1 MAGKPREGRT
11 MAARKTKVSQIN
23 PFPYTFG
30 ANIGGTMTACFSGVD
45 GVLGH
50 AQSTSV
56 WSPWFLKSGG

>member
-1 MAGKPREGRT
+1 